1 MKDLKVLYV
10 IGSILLLMAIFIYLP
25 MFFTYLS
32 SGDVRAPS
40 EIHPSDPVGPKPTKE
55 HGAKIWGKSKDT
67 DKDYK
72 TDNSYKTKP

>member
-10 IGSILLLMAIFIYLP
+10 IGSIALLISIFIFLP

-40 EIHPSDPVGPKPTKE
+40 EIHPTDSSVRSKITKDYE
-55 HGAKIWGKSKDT
+55 TKTWGKAKDVN
-67 DKDYK
+67 KGYK
-72 TDNSYKTKP
+72 TEP

>member
-10 IGSILLLMAIFIYLP
+10 IGSIALIIAIFIFLP

-40 EIHPSDPVGPKPTKE
+40 EIHPSDPLGPKVTKNY
-55 HGAKIWGKSKDT
+55 GAKNSSTSKDIN
-67 DKDYK
+67 KGYK
-72 TDNSYKTKP
+72 TEP